1 MRPLHLGAAL
11 VAVLVWGLS
20 FSVAKIGVGQIPPIL
35 LMGMRLALVALI
47 LARFLRPPGKALP
60 HIVGLSITMGVLHY
74 GLMYT
79 GLKGVDAGAAA
90 IAFQLMVPFSAV
102 LAALFFR
109 ERLSLLQIGGMAVA
123 FGGVFLLSGEPRI
136 AVSPVP
142 FLLVVAGALM
152 WAIGNIQVKM
162 MESVNIMNLNAWVSL
177 LGAPQLLLASLIL
190 ENGQLEA
197 LSAADWRGWGALAY
211 MAVASTILGHG
222 LWYYLL
228 RENPVNRVAPFNLLI
243 PVVAVLLAVPI
254 LGETLTAR
262 LVIGGSL
269 TIAGVALI
277 QFTRMPDSRPG

>member
-1 MRPLHLGAAL
+1 MRPLHLGAAF
-11 VAVLVWGLS
+11 VAVFVWGLS

-47 LARFLRPPGKALP
+47 LARFLQAPGKTLP

-79 GLKGVDAGAAA
+79 GLRGVDAGAAA

-109 ERLSLLQIGGMAVA
+109 ERLSLLQIAGMAVA
-123 FGGVFLLSGEPRI
+123 FGGVYLLSGEPRI
-136 AVSPVP
+136 AGSPVP
-142 FLLVVAGALM
+142 FMLVVAGALM

-162 MESVNIMNLNAWVSL
+162 MGPVDILNLNAWVSL

-190 ENGQLEA
+190 ETNQLEA
-197 LSAADWRGWGALAY
+197 LAGADWRGWGALVY

-243 PVVAVLLAVPI
+243 PVMAVVLAVPI
-254 LGETLTAR
+254 LGESLTAR
-262 LVIGGSL
+262 LVVGGLL
-269 TIAGVALI
+269 TVAGVALI
-277 QFTRMPDSRPG
+277 QFTRMPNPRSG